1 MTASPSAAASTHS
14 RSIARNAA
22 TVGGATLLSR
32 IAGFVRDMVVAFT
45 LGAGPVSD
53 AFFVAFRVPNL
64 LRRLF
69 GEGALTMAFI
79 PIFARARQEQGLE
92 RAFSMARSTFVWQA
106 LILAVLTGLAI
117 GLARPLTMLIAP
129 GFSDDPAQFE
139 LTVRLVRICF
149 PYVLLISAVAL
160 AMGVLNSLGHF
171 LSPALS
177 PVLLN
182 LVLISAALAGYYTG
196 GEVAVWLAWGV
207 FAAGVVQLLFQIP
220 FLRGRGFRLVGP
232 MRLRDAYV
240 GRVGRLMLPTV
251 FGAAV
256 YQVNIILS
264 TMLASFLPS
273 GSVTYLYYA
282 DRLVEFPLGVF
293 GFALSTAA
301 MPSLSA
307 LMARG
312 DMDEYRRTV
321 DMTLSLTLFI
331 SIPAAVGLVALGG
344 PVIDL
349 LFGRGAFTP
358 ADVAATS
365 MALVAFCAGLP
376 ATSIA
381 RPLVSAFYAM
391 EDTRT
396 PVIVAALC
404 VAVNIGLGYA
414 LMRHLGHVGL
424 AIGVS
429 ASSWANALLLSW
441 AFRRRMGRAPKVFRR
456 MAAFGAVAAIMGGL
470 AWWTAAWGKWSLS
483 LIPLWALVYLGLS
496 FAAGFPEARLLGG
509 ALSARLSR
517 KRR

>member
-1 MTASPSAAASTHS
+1 MSHS
-14 RSIARNAA
+14 KSIARNAA

-32 IAGFVRDMVVAFT
+32 IAGFVRDMVVAFA
-45 LGAGPVSD
+45 LGAGPISD

-79 PIFARARQEQGLE
+79 PIFARARQEQGQE
-92 RAFSMARSTFVWQA
+92 RAFEMARSAFVWQA
-106 LILAVLTGLAI
+106 LILAVLTGLAVA
-117 GLARPLTMLIAP
+117 LARPLTLLIAP

-149 PYVLLISAVAL
+149 PYVLFISAVAL
-160 AMGVLNSLGHF
+160 AMGVLNSMGHF

-182 LVLISAALAGYYTG
+182 LVLITAALTGYYTG
-196 GEVAVWLAWGV
+196 GQVAIWLAWGV

-220 FLRGRGFRLVGP
+220 FLRSRGFRIIGP

-240 GRVGRLMLPTV
+240 SRVGRLMLPTV

-307 LMARG
+307 LMAKG
-312 DMDEYRRTV
+312 ETDEYRRTV
-321 DMTLSLTLFI
+321 DMTLALTLFI
-331 SIPAAVGLVALGG
+331 SIPSAVGLVALSE

-358 ADVAATS
+358 ADVSATS
-365 MALVAFCAGLP
+365 MALVAFCLGLP

-396 PVIVAALC
+396 PVIIAALC
-404 VAVNIGLGYA
+404 VAVNIGVGFS
-414 LMRHLGHVGL
+414 LMRPLGHLGL
-424 AIGVS
+424 ALGVS
-429 ASSWANALLLSW
+429 SASWANALLLSW

-456 MAAFGAVAAIMGGL
+456 MAAFGAVAGIMGAA

-483 LIPLWALVYLGLS
+483 LIPLWALVYIGLS
-496 FAAGFPEARLLGG
+496 YVAGFPEAKLLGG
-509 ALSARLSR
+509 ALTGRLLR

>member
-1 MTASPSAAASTHS
+1 
-14 RSIARNAA
+14 
-22 TVGGATLLSR
+22 
-32 IAGFVRDMVVAFT
+32 MVVAFA

-79 PIFARARQEQGLE
+79 PIFARARQEQGLD
-92 RAFSMARSTFVWQA
+92 RAFELARSAFAWQA
-106 LILAVLTGLAI
+106 LILAVLTGLTVA
-117 GLARPLTMLIAP
+117 LARPLTLLIAP

-139 LTVRLVRICF
+139 LTVQLVRICF
-149 PYVLLISAVAL
+149 PYVLFISAVAL

-182 LVLISAALAGYYTG
+182 LVLISAALTGYYSG
-196 GEVAVWLAWGV
+196 GQVAVWLAWGV
-207 FAAGVVQLLFQIP
+207 FAAGLAQLLFQIP
-220 FLRGRGFRLVGP
+220 FLHGRGFRIFGP

-307 LMARG
+307 LMAKG
-312 DMDEYRRTV
+312 KTDEYRRTV
-321 DMTLSLTLFI
+321 DMTLALTLFI
-331 SIPAAVGLVALGG
+331 SIPSAVGLVALSA

-358 ADVAATS
+358 ADVGATS
-365 MALVAFCAGLP
+365 MALMAFCLGLP

-396 PVIVAALC
+396 PVVIAALC
-404 VAVNIGLGYA
+404 VVVNIGVGFT
-414 LMRHLGHVGL
+414 LMRPLGHLGL
-424 AIGVS
+424 ALGVS
-429 ASSWANALLLSW
+429 SASWANAVLLSW
-441 AFRRRMGRAPKVFRR
+441 AFRRRMGRAPKIFRR
-456 MAAFGAVAAIMGGL
+456 MAAFGATAGVMGAA
-470 AWWTAAWGKWSLS
+470 AWWTASWGKWSLS
-483 LIPLWALVYLGLS
+483 LIPLWALVYIGLS
-496 FAAGFPEARLLGG
+496 YAAGFPEARLLGD
-509 ALSARLSR
+509 ALTGRLLR
-517 KRR
+517 QRR